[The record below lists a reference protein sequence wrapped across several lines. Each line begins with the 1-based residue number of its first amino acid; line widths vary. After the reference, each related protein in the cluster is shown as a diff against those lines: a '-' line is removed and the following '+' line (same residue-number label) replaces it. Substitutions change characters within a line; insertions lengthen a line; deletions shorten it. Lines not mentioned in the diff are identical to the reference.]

1 MAVLHRKIV
10 AGIYYPAPDIRAANR
25 KLQACATSLL
35 ANNTNSAARAS

>member
-10 AGIYYPAPDIRAANR
+10 AGIYYPAPDIRAEHR

-35 ANNTNSAARAS
+35 ANHANSAARTS